1 MDPSWGM
8 EQYEAISEK
17 YGIELI
23 EQFEISC
30 LQKNKKHAWYCMVRY
45 KQIYVKCT
53 VKIGSSRS
61 RGGEVDVQIDE
72 PKARQPSWG
81 GSKVTIECVKTVL
94 FNVFNIFWV
103 EIQSF

>member
-1 MDPSWGM
+1 MPAKKQETCMDT
-8 EQYEAISEK
+8 
-17 YGIELI
+17 
-23 EQFEISC
+23 
-30 LQKNKKHAWYCMVRY
+30 NK
-45 KQIYVKCT
+45 YVKCT
-53 VKIGSSRS
+53 AQIGSSRS

-72 PKARQPSWG
+72 PKARRPSWG